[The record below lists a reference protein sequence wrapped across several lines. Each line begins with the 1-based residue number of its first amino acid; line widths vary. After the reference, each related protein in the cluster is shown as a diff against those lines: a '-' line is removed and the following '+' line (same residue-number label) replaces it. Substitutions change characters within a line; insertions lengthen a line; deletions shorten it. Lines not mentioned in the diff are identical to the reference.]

1 MITKGRSSV
10 LGLTVA
16 AAVLSAGGA
25 RAQDAGTLVVD
36 TTFQL
41 KTADPAREFEP
52 TANLVLHP
60 VYENLVT
67 FAGGDLTKLVPS
79 LSSVPVISA
88 DAKTFTFAL
97 NPAAKFSDGS
107 PVTADDVIFSLNRV
121 KNVKGSPSFLMDGVT
136 VSKGAKDT
144 DIVLKTDQSDPGL
157 PFKLANP
164 ALGIVNSKLLMANKG
179 SADAGADKTDMAD
192 TFLATTSAGS
202 GPYKLTKFDMA
213 SEVVL
218 TRNDAYWGP
227 KPQYEQ
233 IVVRNVESS
242 AQQMNVARGA
252 SGLALDL
259 RPDQT
264 SSIKDAANTV
274 SVAGADVAFL
284 FNNSSPAI
292 SKVSSNRDFQEA
304 VRLGIDYDGLL
315 NIIGEGAVR
324 PGSVIPTMFAG
335 SLPTADAP
343 KRDVEGAKKALAKS
357 GLTSPKVALT
367 YASDLTKDGVSFADV
382 AAKIQADLK
391 EIGIEVDLKPA
402 PIATVLDSYRAGTLE
417 MSVQWWGPDFPDPS
431 NYLLF
436 GPGEKVGLRAGW
448 KDGTAPEV
456 KAIAAKAAVEIDQTT
471 RTKLY
476 VDWQKAV
483 NAQGPFISLFQPAAA
498 MASAKGLEPLAYNA
512 MWTVDLGMIKP
523 AKN

>member
-1 MITKGRSSV
+1 MVTSNLRYSLPGLV
-10 LGLTVA
+10 LA
-16 AAVLSAGGA
+16 ASLSAA
-25 RAQDAGTLVVD
+25 PAWAQGAGTLVVD

-60 VYENLVT
+60 VYETLIT
-67 FAGGDLTKLVPS
+67 FAGSDLTKLMPALAS
-79 LSSVPVISA
+79 APVISS
-88 DAKTFTFAL
+88 DAKTFTFDL
-97 NPAAKFSDGS
+97 NPQAKFSDGS
-107 PVTADDVIFSLNRV
+107 PVTVEDVIFSLNRV
-121 KNVKGSPSFLMDGVT
+121 KNVKGSPGFLMDGVT
-136 VSKGAKDT
+136 VAKGGKDGEV
-144 DIVLKTDQSDPGL
+144 VLTTAEPDPGL
-157 PFKLANP
+157 PYKLANP
-164 ALGIVNSKLLMANKG
+164 ALGIVNSKVVLANKG
-179 SADAGADKTDMAD
+179 SADAGADKTDKAD
-192 TFLATTSAGS
+192 AFLAGTSAGS
-202 GPYKLTKFDMA
+202 GPYRLTKFDMA

-227 KPQYEQ
+227 KPSFEQ
-233 IVVRNVESS
+233 IVVRNVDSS
-242 AQQMNVARGA
+242 AQQMNVSRGD
-252 SGLALDL
+252 SGIALDL
-259 RPDQT
+259 RPDQI
-264 SSIKDAANTV
+264 SGMKDVNTLA
-274 SVAGADVAFL
+274 VAGADVAFL
-284 FNNSSPAI
+284 FDNSNSAI

-315 NIIGEGAVR
+315 NVIGDGAAR

-343 KRDVEGAKKALAKS
+343 KRDVDGAKKALQRS
-357 GLTSPKVALT
+357 GLGTPKVALT

-391 EIGIEVDLKPA
+391 EVGIDVELKPA

-448 KDGTAPEV
+448 KEGAAPDV
-456 KAIAAKAAVEIDQTT
+456 KAIATKAAVEIDQAT
-471 RTKLY
+471 RTRLY

-483 NAQGPFISLFQPAAA
+483 NAEGPFISLFQPAVA
-498 MASAKGLEPLAYNA
+498 MASAKMLEPLQYNA
-512 MWTVDLGMIKP
+512 MWTIDLGAVRP
-523 AKN
+523 VKN